1 MVRKG
6 LEMGVSAMGWMM
18 DDSDDIYMLS
28 WTGTIIGPHNV
39 SYVFVILFLLFFY
52 IGCIYRLKLFCDK
65 DYLEKPPI
73 VRFHIHGST

>member
-18 DDSDDIYMLS
+18 DDSDDIYMQS
-28 WTGTIIGPHNV
+28 WTGTIIGPHN
-39 SYVFVILFLLFFY
+39 
-52 IGCIYRLKLFCDK
+52 LFCDK